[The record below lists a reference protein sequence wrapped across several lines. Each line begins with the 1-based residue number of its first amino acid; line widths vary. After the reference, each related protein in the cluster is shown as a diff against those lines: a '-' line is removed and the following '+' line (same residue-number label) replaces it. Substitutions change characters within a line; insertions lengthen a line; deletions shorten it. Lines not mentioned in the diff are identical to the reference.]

1 MGGPLLEAEGV
12 TKRYGG
18 LVANDAVTMTLQ
30 PGEVR
35 GLIGPNGA
43 GKTTFVNLLTGFETL
58 DAGRISLGGTDL
70 TGLPAN
76 QIAARGLVRTFQ
88 VARVFA
94 NMSVRENLLLP
105 FLAAGS
111 PGGVLEGQARAREL
125 LAASTLEHMAEEPA
139 GVLSGG
145 QRMLLQACAGFM
157 IPSARLYV
165 LDEPFAG
172 INPVVKDTLIALI
185 ERENKSDGPRLP
197 DRQPRDGHRAPPVPA
212 GHGDDPGPSRGR
224 GHARRGR
231 PAPGGGPSLPRKRR
245 GMSVARTL
253 EVSGLSAGYVPGVE
267 ILSSVSLTAA
277 EQRRDA
283 RHRAQRRR
291 QVDAPACDLRHPQ
304 AERGPR
310 DVSRQ
315 GRDRRQLRARSRPP
329 ASAT

>member
-1 MGGPLLEAEGV
+1 MAGPLLEAENV

-30 PGEVR
+30 AGEVR

-43 GKTTFVNLLTGFETL
+43 GKTTFVNMLTGFEVL
-58 DAGRISLGGTDL
+58 DAGRIRLGGSDL

-105 FLAAGS
+105 FLAAGC
-111 PGGVLEGQARAREL
+111 PGGVLEGQTRAREL
-125 LAASTLEHMAEEPA
+125 LATATLEHMAEEPA
-139 GVLSGG
+139 STLSGG

-185 ERENKSDGPRLP
+185 ERENKGSGRAFLIVSHEMAIVRRLCPRVMVMIQGQVAAEGTL
-197 DRQPRDGHRAPPVPA
+197 DEI
-212 GHGDDPGPSRGR
+212 
-224 GHARRGR
+224 ARRPDVVQAYLGR
-231 PAPGGGPSLPRKRR
+231 
-245 GMSVARTL
+245 
-253 EVSGLSAGYVPGVE
+253 
-267 ILSSVSLTAA
+267 AA
-277 EQRRDA
+277 A
-283 RHRAQRRR
+283 
-291 QVDAPACDLRHPQ
+291 
-304 AERGPR
+304 
-310 DVSRQ
+310 
-315 GRDRRQLRARSRPP
+315 
-329 ASAT
+329 

>member
-139 GVLSGG
+139 GALSGG

-157 IPSARLYV
+157 IPSARLHV

-185 ERENKSDGPRLP
+185 ERENKSAGRAFLIVSHEMAIVRRLCPRVTVMI
-197 DRQPRDGHRAPPVPA
+197 Q
-212 GHGDDPGPSRGR
+212 GR
-224 GHARRGR
+224 VAAEGTLEEVARRPDVVQAYLG
-231 PAPGGGPSLPRKRR
+231 
-245 GMSVARTL
+245 
-253 EVSGLSAGYVPGVE
+253 SA
-267 ILSSVSLTAA
+267 AA
-277 EQRRDA
+277 
-283 RHRAQRRR
+283 
-291 QVDAPACDLRHPQ
+291 
-304 AERGPR
+304 
-310 DVSRQ
+310 
-315 GRDRRQLRARSRPP
+315 
-329 ASAT
+329 

>member
-1 MGGPLLEAEGV
+1 MAHPLLQAEGV

-125 LAASTLEHMAEEPA
+125 LAASTLEHMTEEPA
-139 GVLSGG
+139 GALSGG

-157 IPSARLYV
+157 IPSARLHV

-185 ERENKSDGPRLP
+185 ERENKSAGRAFLIVSHEMAIVRRLCPRVTVMI
-197 DRQPRDGHRAPPVPA
+197 Q
-212 GHGDDPGPSRGR
+212 SRVAAEGTLEEV
-224 GHARRGR
+224 ARRPDVVQAYLG
-231 PAPGGGPSLPRKRR
+231 
-245 GMSVARTL
+245 
-253 EVSGLSAGYVPGVE
+253 SA
-267 ILSSVSLTAA
+267 AA
-277 EQRRDA
+277 
-283 RHRAQRRR
+283 
-291 QVDAPACDLRHPQ
+291 
-304 AERGPR
+304 
-310 DVSRQ
+310 
-315 GRDRRQLRARSRPP
+315 
-329 ASAT
+329 